1 MRRALCWLTKAF
13 LSFLSLKKRTVQPIF
28 VSENMNLFV
37 HGCRGQTWQNTLIQ
51 MCHSESLLS
60 SPADDIWNETR
71 LSQSVL
77 YWIHQSHTARWQLCL
92 SLKGPGLDDR
102 VVTHG
107 CSICLHC
114 AIYLDCFLPLFILFF
129 FPLTVFVLC
138 VTRTY
143 KVFTWW
149 LWCRMTILQRFLQR
163 GLGKKRREK
172 RYVQLFAD
180 CIFNSVAARCVIQI
194 TVASVTPR
202 LLRLL
207 SPGDMSDL
215 LIPKTQSLP
224 RAAPSF
230 CSIWVGLGQVKQPG
244 LFEWCHW
251 LSWLKATPTC
261 FLISS
266 MISVSKTESARGIRG
281 LSLSPEGEEE
291 FQNHIDWKVCLQP
304 RLNYAHIYNTS
315 INYVKAGL

>member
-13 LSFLSLKKRTVQPIF
+13 LSVLSLKKRTVQPIF
-28 VSENMNLFV
+28 VLENMNLFV

-149 LWCRMTILQRFLQR
+149 LWCWMTILQRFLQR
-163 GLGKKRREK
+163 GLGKKEEK
-172 RYVQLFAD
+172 RDMFNYLPIVSLIQWQLAVSSKSQLPQWRRVCSGFCHPATWV
-180 CIFNSVAARCVIQI
+180 IFLYQR
-194 TVASVTPR
+194 
-202 LLRLL
+202 
-207 SPGDMSDL
+207 
-215 LIPKTQSLP
+215 PKACLEQLP
-224 RAAPSF
+224 PFVPS
-230 CSIWVGLGQVKQPG
+230 
-244 LFEWCHW
+244 E
-251 LSWLKATPTC
+251 
-261 FLISS
+261 
-266 MISVSKTESARGIRG
+266 
-281 LSLSPEGEEE
+281 
-291 FQNHIDWKVCLQP
+291 
-304 RLNYAHIYNTS
+304 
-315 INYVKAGL
+315 